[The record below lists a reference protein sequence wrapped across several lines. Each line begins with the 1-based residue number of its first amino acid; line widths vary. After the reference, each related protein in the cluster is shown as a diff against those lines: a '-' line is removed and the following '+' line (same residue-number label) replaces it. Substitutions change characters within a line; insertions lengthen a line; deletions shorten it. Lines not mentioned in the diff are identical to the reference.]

1 MGRSKG
7 SMIQISSQE
16 RDGVWFSLALN
27 ERGQSVACA
36 FSDRSQSDA
45 ERVVKNAIREGAVHA
60 GNDYPAASK
69 RFQDLYDILEGKGEV
84 KIDSLDLSNVSEFRR
99 KVYSVLS
106 QVPRGHV
113 TTYGAIAKKLGSR
126 RYARAVGTAV
136 ADNPLPLLI
145 PCHRVVPSSHKVG
158 NYGMPGRQPSEGGYM
173 KRKILEREGVKFQA
187 NKVVK
192 ESLWTPK

>member
-1 MGRSKG
+1 LV
-7 SMIQISSQE
+7 QVSSQE
-16 RDGVWFSLALN
+16 KDGVWFSLALN
-27 ERGQSVACA
+27 EKQQPVACA

-45 ERVVKNAIREGAVHA
+45 ERAVKRAIRERA
-60 GNDYPAASK
+60 GQVANDYPADSR
-69 RFQDLYDILEGKGEV
+69 RFLDLHDVFEGRGEV
-84 KIDSLDLSNVSEFRR
+84 KMDSLDLSNVSEFRR

-106 QVPRGHV
+106 QIPRGHV
-113 TTYGAIAKKLGSR
+113 TTYGAIAKKLGAR

-136 ADNPLPLLI
+136 GNNPLPLLI

-173 KRKILEREGVKFQA
+173 KRKILEREGVKFLA
-187 NKVVK
+187 NKVAK